1 MRFSDARLF
10 PTMLS
15 LLLLLG
21 CQDSGSAATDMPTD
35 TGGVTGGDSSSG
47 APTTGLSTGAM
58 SSDDGT
64 GGSSEPMNNE
74 TTASTSSSTD
84 PLDPVTSTTTGDA
97 TTTSAGTTADDSTSS
112 STSLDMT
119 TDNSTVSS
127 TSLDTTTEG
136 SGSTTEALEPL
147 PCFPRQVPW
156 AQPCQAEVDG
166 VQVLANI
173 PNSAYGIAV
182 DEKHV
187 YFTDYSPPG
196 SPKLHRVSKCGGA
209 VETMAS
215 AGGNPCRIKMD
226 HLFVYIS
233 DLVNNSAIYS
243 VAKSKGSLGVI
254 AGNLQQTCPS
264 VVVTDDAIL
273 FSGHQEPGIWK
284 VDKFWKDA
292 PELAHDT
299 DGKFPG
305 WIDTDGAYIYW
316 NQTWDDKVERI
327 PLTGGPSEFVTDE
340 LGSYPFEVSC
350 EHVYGNN
357 PNTPGYWRVPVTGG
371 PPEKVALESAHR
383 STIADTHVYYTAA
396 GSHEIIEV
404 PLAGGAPAQV
414 AKIGNPG
421 LLAVD
426 ATHVFWSDPDAAVIR
441 MAPRPKI

>member
-1 MRFSDARLF
+1 MRFAEARLF

-15 LLLLLG
+15 LMLLPG
-21 CQDSGSAATDMPTD
+21 CQDSSPATTYMPTD
-35 TGGVTGGDSSSG
+35 TGVVTGGDSSSG
-47 APTTGLSTGAM
+47 APTTGPTSMDTM
-58 SSDDGT
+58 SSGDGS
-64 GGSSEPMNNE
+64 SSEPMSTE
-74 TTASTSSSTD
+74 TSASASSSTD
-84 PLDPVTSTTTGDA
+84 ASKPGTSTTTGDE
-97 TTTSAGTTADDSTSS
+97 TTTTAGTTVDDSTSS

-119 TDNSTVSS
+119 TDDSTSS
-127 TSLDTTTEG
+127 SSSLDTTTEG
-136 SGSTTEALEPL
+136 SDSTTEELEPP

-166 VQVLANI
+166 VQVLAKI

-243 VAKSKGSLGVI
+243 VAKSNGSLGVI
-254 AGNLQQTCPS
+254 AGNLKQTCPS
-264 VVVTDDAIL
+264 VVVTDDAVL
-273 FSGHQEPGIWK
+273 FSGHSEPGIWK
-284 VDKFWKDA
+284 VGKFWKGA

-299 DGKFPG
+299 GGKFPG

-357 PNTPGYWRVPVTGG
+357 PNTPGFWRVPVTGG